1 MSLVL
6 FDLDDTLL
14 SADTERAWAEHMLT
28 LSLDIEESFLDKL
41 DLYTHQY
48 RKGELD
54 INVYTS
60 FLLKPI
66 TGLHKD
72 ELKKPIEEFCKE
84 TYIKYEDKV
93 TRSLLDDHVQ
103 DTCLLV
109 SGTLSFL
116 VEEMSSI
123 MQLEHSF
130 GTEAELVK
138 GVFTGKRTGA
148 PNFSEQKVL
157 NVKRWLSS
165 QQDQFDQIYA
175 YSDSIYDLPM
185 LEFADNPV
193 AVCPDQRLRNIALER
208 NWKIIDR

>member
-1 MSLVL
+1 
-6 FDLDDTLL
+6 
-14 SADTERAWAEHMLT
+14 
-28 LSLDIEESFLDKL
+28 
-41 DLYTHQY
+41 
-48 RKGELD
+48 
-54 INVYTS
+54 
-60 FLLKPI
+60 
-66 TGLHKD
+66 
-72 ELKKPIEEFCKE
+72 
-84 TYIKYEDKV
+84 
-93 TRSLLDDHVQ
+93 
-103 DTCLLV
+103 
-109 SGTLSFL
+109 
-116 VEEMSSI
+116 

-165 QQDQFDQIYA
+165 QQDKFDQIHA